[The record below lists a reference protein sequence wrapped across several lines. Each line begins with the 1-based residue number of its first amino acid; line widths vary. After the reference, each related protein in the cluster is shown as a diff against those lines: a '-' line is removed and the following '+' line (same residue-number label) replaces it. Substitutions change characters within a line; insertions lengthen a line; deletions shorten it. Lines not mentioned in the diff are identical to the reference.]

1 MITVGAYVRMSQDD
15 DLGSP
20 EQRREGVLRQA
31 EDCAAL
37 ARERGLLMGKVYE
50 DNDTSAFKERRH
62 RPAFEELLHDL
73 ADGVVDG
80 VIVYALDRV
89 ARQPL
94 DLERLI
100 EVYDLSRRPLVF
112 ASCVE
117 AFCLSDE
124 EGQMAARHQVLVALA
139 ESQNMSRR
147 IARVNKAR
155 AATGKAHL
163 GGRRPFGWQ
172 QGGARVDPTEA
183 GLIRK
188 AYADLLGGA
197 LIGHIRADWIAQGL
211 RPRTRETSEGRPR
224 PLSHGTVLSRL
235 VNPRLCG
242 YRAYAPQTFR
252 ESERRALWLPD
263 HLVRAASGEPVTGD
277 WETIVTVEEWE
288 QVTALLHQ
296 RKQDR
301 AMPPRSTAP
310 SHLLS
315 GIARCGN
322 CGAAMYPTDYVKGTP
337 AHSRHGFRYCCLP
350 SNGGCG
356 SCSRVGPST
365 DTVVEAALLSR
376 LHQSLHEPYP
386 QFAPGVYGQ
395 LRTSLRTRTHL
406 GEARQRGELTAAD
419 LHARLDALRVH
430 NAPHL
435 VELHSS
441 MAGHRRTLARFGEA
455 AERWDDLDVQQKR
468 ALLRETATHV
478 VIRPAGRGKRFDPD
492 KIEVT
497 WPSGPTLDTDRAWQ
511 SKSTLKP
518 ISLISDSMAG

>member
-1 MITVGAYVRMSQDD
+1 MSQDD
-15 DLGSP
+15 DLGRS
-20 EQRREGVLRQA
+20 EQSREGVLRQA
-31 EDCAAL
+31 EDCTAL
-37 ARERGLLMGKVYE
+37 ARGQGLLVGKVYE
-50 DNDTSAFKERRH
+50 DNDTSAFKERRN
-62 RPAFEELLHDL
+62 RPAFDELLHDL
-73 ADGVVDG
+73 ADGVIDG

-117 AFCLSDE
+117 DFSLADE

-163 GGRRPFGWQ
+163 GGTRPFGWQ
-172 QGGARVDPTEA
+172 EGGVYIDPTEA

-188 AYADLLGGA
+188 AYADLVDGA
-197 LIGHIRADWIAQGL
+197 LIGHIRAEWIGQGL
-211 RPRTRETSEGRPR
+211 RPRTRNTSAGRPR

-242 YRAYAPQTFR
+242 YRTYAPQTFR

-263 HLVRAASGEPVTGD
+263 HLVRAANGEPVTGD

-301 AMPPRSTAP
+301 AHPPRSTAP

-337 AHSRHGFRYCCLP
+337 AHARHGFRYCCLP
-350 SNGGCG
+350 GNGGCG

-365 DTVVEAALLSR
+365 DNVVEAALRSR
-376 LHQSLHEPYP
+376 LHHTLREPYP
-386 QFAPGVYGQ
+386 QFAPTAYDQ
-395 LRTSLRTRTHL
+395 LRTSLRTRNHL
-406 GEARQRGELTAAD
+406 EEARQRGELTAAD
-419 LHARLDALRVH
+419 HHAQLDALRVR
-430 NAPHL
+430 NTPHL

-455 AERWDDLDVQQKR
+455 AERWGELGVQQKR

-478 VIRPAGRGKRFDPD
+478 VIHPAGRGKRFDPD

-497 WPSGPTLDTDRAWQ
+497 WPSVPSLDIDRVHRSKPTLR
-511 SKSTLKP
+511 P